1 MRTIE
6 ERPTPLAEGPPLTA
20 EPFDTRRRWLAW
32 MLLAAA
38 LAALDQ
44 AAKALLS
51 FTLPLHARVEVTPWF
66 NLVHVLNPGAAFS
79 FLADAA
85 GWQRYFLTTI
95 GLIVSVVLLWMLRRG
110 VHDRREAIA
119 YAGLI
124 GGALGNVVDRLRLG
138 AVVDYLDFYWRDWH
152 WPAFNL
158 ADILVVG
165 SAMLLISVGVFPRKR
180 AAADAAAPGS
190 LPRPERR
197 GAA

>member
-1 MRTIE
+1 M
-6 ERPTPLAEGPPLTA
+6 TA
-20 EPFDTRRRWLAW
+20 EPFNTRRRWLAW

-44 AAKALLS
+44 ATKALLS
-51 FTLPLHARVEVTPWF
+51 FALPLNARVEMTPWF

-85 GWQRYFLTTI
+85 GWQRYFLSAI
-95 GLIVSVVLLWMLRRG
+95 GLIVSAVLLWMLRRG
-110 VHDRREAIA
+110 VPDRREAIA

-124 GGALGNVVDRLRLG
+124 GGALGNVIDRLRLG
-138 AVVDYLDFYWRDWH
+138 AVVDYLDFYWKDWH

-165 SAMLLISVGVFPRKR
+165 SATLLIIVAMFPRTR
-180 AAADAAAPGS
+180 SAADSAASRSP
-190 LPRPERR
+190 PHPERR